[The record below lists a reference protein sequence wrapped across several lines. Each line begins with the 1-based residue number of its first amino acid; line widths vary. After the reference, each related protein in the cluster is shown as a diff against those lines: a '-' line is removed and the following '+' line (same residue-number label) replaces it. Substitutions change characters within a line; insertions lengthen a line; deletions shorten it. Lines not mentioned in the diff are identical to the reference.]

1 MMRNNIYNKVLGLAV
16 AALTL
21 AACADTWND
30 HFEGS
35 SQGAQDGSLWQAI
48 KQNSNLSNF
57 ASVVAACG
65 YDMSLDGTQ
74 VFTVFAPTNDH
85 FSSEEAAKLITQYNQ
100 EKGKVSDDD
109 NSVIKEF
116 VQNHIALFNHSV
128 SPSSNDSL
136 TLMNGKNAILT
147 SGSINNASF
156 LSTNQ
161 LYRNGVLF
169 VIGETINYE
178 PTVFEYLRKDADLDS
193 LSSFFYNSRFYRRE
207 FLPEKSVQG
216 GFVDGKAVYLD
227 SVFMQQ
233 NDLFYS
239 DFLNAR
245 LNQED
250 STYWMVAPTNEVWR
264 PLIEEYSQYFNYDDQ
279 VTDRDSLA
287 YTNSR
292 MAIVAGTI
300 FSRTF
305 NTDAAIAD
313 SAISTNAVERYAWRQ
328 TYWGANFMHYFQF
341 GDGTGYSQQ
350 KPLQGPNGIFSGT
363 ENVECSNGLV
373 MKTKTWNINPLNTF
387 YQWIRVEAEDAGS
400 IQEVSKVKNTT
411 TEELEETITPRIR
424 YVNGDNH
431 FYGMMGENCYVEFEP
446 TRTTVNHDV
455 TFNIRNVL
463 SNIGYDIY
471 LVAAPAL
478 ANDSDATEIQRLP
491 TKLRCTINFHDQ
503 KGDVQS
509 EVLQSSVT
517 TTPDIVDYILL
528 AEDYK
533 FPCSSFGV
541 VEEVP
546 QINLKVE
553 TRVSS
558 SEQRS
563 NTFTRTMNIDCI
575 LLVPHGISAVTDDSF
590 LIAPHGDGVG
600 YYIPTK

>member
-193 LSSFFYNSRFYRRE
+193 
-207 FLPEKSVQG
+207 
-216 GFVDGKAVYLD
+216 
-227 SVFMQQ
+227 
-233 NDLFYS
+233 
-239 DFLNAR
+239 
-245 LNQED
+245 
-250 STYWMVAPTNEVWR
+250 
-264 PLIEEYSQYFNYDDQ
+264 
-279 VTDRDSLA
+279 
-287 YTNSR
+287 
-292 MAIVAGTI
+292 
-300 FSRTF
+300 
-305 NTDAAIAD
+305 
-313 SAISTNAVERYAWRQ
+313 
-328 TYWGANFMHYFQF
+328 
-341 GDGTGYSQQ
+341 
-350 KPLQGPNGIFSGT
+350 
-363 ENVECSNGLV
+363 
-373 MKTKTWNINPLNTF
+373 
-387 YQWIRVEAEDAGS
+387 
-400 IQEVSKVKNTT
+400 
-411 TEELEETITPRIR
+411 
-424 YVNGDNH
+424 
-431 FYGMMGENCYVEFEP
+431 
-446 TRTTVNHDV
+446 
-455 TFNIRNVL
+455 
-463 SNIGYDIY
+463 
-471 LVAAPAL
+471 
-478 ANDSDATEIQRLP
+478 
-491 TKLRCTINFHDQ
+491 
-503 KGDVQS
+503 
-509 EVLQSSVT
+509 
-517 TTPDIVDYILL
+517 
-528 AEDYK
+528 
-533 FPCSSFGV
+533 
-541 VEEVP
+541 
-546 QINLKVE
+546 
-553 TRVSS
+553 
-558 SEQRS
+558 
-563 NTFTRTMNIDCI
+563 
-575 LLVPHGISAVTDDSF
+575 
-590 LIAPHGDGVG
+590 
-600 YYIPTK
+600 

>member
-1 MMRNNIYNKVLGLAV
+1 MIRYKIYNKVLGLAV
-16 AALTL
+16 AALTM

-30 HFEGS
+30 HYDGA
-35 SQGAQDGSLWQAI
+35 SQGAQDGSLWQVI

-65 YDMSLDGTQ
+65 YDMALDGTQ
-74 VFTVFAPTNDH
+74 VFTVFAPTNEH
-85 FSSEEAAKLITQYNQ
+85 FSSEEASKLIAEYNK

-109 NSVIKEF
+109 NTVIKEF

-136 TLMNGKNAILT
+136 ILMNGKNAILT
-147 SGSINNASF
+147 VGSVNNASF
-156 LSTNQ
+156 LTSNQ
-161 LYRNGVLF
+161 LYQNGVLF
-169 VIGETINYE
+169 VISEPIDYE

-207 FLPEKSVQG
+207 FLPGRSVQG

-227 SVFMQQ
+227 SVFQQQ

-245 LNQED
+245 LNNED
-250 STYWMVAPTNEVWR
+250 SIYWMVAPTNEVWR

-305 NTDAAIAD
+305 NSDAAIAD
-313 SAISTNAVERYAWRQ
+313 SAMSTNAVERYAWRQ
-328 TYWGANFMHYFQF
+328 SYWGANFMHYFQF

-350 KPLQGPNGIFSGT
+350 KPLQGPNGIFYGT
-363 ENVECSNGLV
+363 DDVECSNGLV
-373 MKTKTWNINPLNTF
+373 KKTNTWNINPLNTF

-400 IQEVSKVKNTT
+400 IQEVSKVENTT
-411 TEELEETITPRIR
+411 TKDMEETISPKPK
-424 YVNGDNH
+424 YVYNDSPY
-431 FYGMMGENCYVEFEP
+431 YGKVWGNSFVEFEP
-446 TRTTVNHDV
+446 TRTTMNHDV
-455 TFNIRNVL
+455 TFNIKNVL

-478 ANDSDATEIQRLP
+478 ANDSNATDIQRLP
-491 TKLRCTINFHDQ
+491 TKLRCTVGYHDQ
-503 KGDVQS
+503 SGAEQT
-509 EVLQSSVT
+509 EILQSSIT

-541 VEEVP
+541 EEEKP
-546 QINLKVE
+546 QVTLKVE

-558 SEQRS
+558 SEQRN
-563 NTFTRTMNIDCI
+563 NTFTRTMRIDCI
-575 LLVPHGISAVTDDSF
+575 LLVPHGITQVTEDAFHFS
-590 LIAPHGDGVG
+590 PHGDGIV
-600 YYIPTK
+600 YTVLKK